1 MLRIAVDY
9 NTVTG
14 DPEERFLIPTRFDAA
29 KVERLVPGLHVVLVD
44 GDEYE
49 VETALEYDAPR
60 DTWYGRPIWDTYRDL
75 TKTPDGSLAGTS
87 R

>member
-14 DPEERFLIPTRFDAA
+14 DPEERFLIPARSDAA
-29 KVERLVPGLHVVLVD
+29 KAERLVPGLHVMLVD

-49 VETALEYDAPR
+49 VEAALEYDATR
-60 DTWYGRPIWDTYRDL
+60 DTWYGRPLWDTYRDL
-75 TKTPDGSLAGTS
+75 TKTADVSLASTP